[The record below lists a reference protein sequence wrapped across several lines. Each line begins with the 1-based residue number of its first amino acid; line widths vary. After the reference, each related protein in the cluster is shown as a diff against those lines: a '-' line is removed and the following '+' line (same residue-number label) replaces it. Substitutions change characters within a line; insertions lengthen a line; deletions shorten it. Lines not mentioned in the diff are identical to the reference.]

1 MVWQPPLGVL
11 AVVAACIHLTVLGV
25 SLRTGAADAMMI
37 SPDSHQYVRLAGYMV
52 TEGEF
57 TLDGREPSA
66 RREPGYPAFLAAF
79 MLAKWVA
86 PHQVAMA
93 NLWPVAVVQ
102 IVLYGWACWLLAR
115 QAARMFGGM
124 AALLCLLFT
133 QGYWVLSR
141 YQYDICS
148 EAVTMVF
155 LAAAW
160 TTIGTW
166 SRLRESWSAL
176 IWAAA
181 CLGLACVTKSIL
193 VLWVPVMVGFAWWRG
208 RVPVSRVVAFAV
220 IALVLPAAW
229 TARNYRVFGEPIMG
243 SIDGVSSFYRGNVI
257 PFVHI
262 PDPADPA
269 MPEEAVEALAERK
282 GDLDKYR
289 WFKQESLQ
297 IVREHPVRYVLQVLH
312 RAVYMLIDFDL
323 AQPRPWHRA
332 LVLVKNDQFLI
343 MLVLGLQLHL
353 LLRRGGFY
361 IESGVLLLVFSLGV
375 YSLIYGVT
383 RYIMPAVYVMAPLY
397 AFAAG
402 NLLVAPVVRR
412 WMPEGGPPVEGV
424 PAAG

>member
-1 MVWQPPLGVL
+1 MIGQPPLAGLAVL
-11 AVVAACIHLTVLGV
+11 ATCLHLMVLGV
-25 SLRTGAADAMMI
+25 ALRTGGADAMMI
-37 SPDSHQYVRLAGYMV
+37 SPDSHQYVQLASYMV
-52 TEGEF
+52 TDGEF

-79 MLAKWVA
+79 MIAKWVA
-86 PHQVAMA
+86 PHQVTMA
-93 NLWPVAVVQ
+93 NLWPVVVVQ

-124 AALLCLLFT
+124 AALICLLFT

-148 EAVTMVF
+148 EAVTMVL

-166 SRLRESWSAL
+166 SRLRESWGAL
-176 IWAAA
+176 IWAAVS
-181 CLGLACVTKSIL
+181 LGLACVTKSIL

-208 RVPVSRVVAFAV
+208 RVPVPRTVAFAV
-220 IALVLPAAW
+220 IALLLPAVW
-229 TARNYRVFGEPIMG
+229 TVRNHRIFGEPIMG

-269 MPEEAVEALAERK
+269 MPEEAVEALAARN

-289 WFKQESLQ
+289 WYKQESLQ
-297 IVREHPVRYVLQVLH
+297 IVRDHPVRYVLQVLH
-312 RAVYMLIDFDL
+312 RAVYMLIDFDV
-323 AQPRPWHRA
+323 AEPRPWFRA
-332 LVLVKNDQFLI
+332 LLLVKNDQFLV
-343 MLVLGLQLHL
+343 MLVLGLQLHH
-353 LLRRGGFY
+353 LLRRRGFY
-361 IESGVLLLVFSLGV
+361 IESSILLLVVILGV

-397 AFAAG
+397 AFAVG
-402 NLLVAPVVRR
+402 NLLVAPVLRR
-412 WMPEGGPPVEGV
+412 WVPRSCPPVEGV
-424 PAAG
+424 TAAS